1 MEHELKKIKKLYGE
15 KMMQMCRKVFSTIL
29 EEEGKLINILVENFN
44 PSHDLYDDIMNHGMF
59 ESFKTYIYGLLNFD
73 YKYIEVNES
82 PKQLLAKAGYDLYEC
97 QTEKDIQSFKK
108 YYVPEEELCTF
119 YSNRSNS
126 CRVFFAVKKNV
137 IDIKRQNF
145 PNPQRQDEYGTSVI
159 SIQFTKDG
167 TNTLSIKNRYN
178 HKVINPDATFG
189 NNLDNII
196 PGLTTSFE
204 KYYGIAQK
212 NKKTEFGLPG
222 YVRANDG
229 KHYKYN
235 YEIGNIYYCPN
246 NIIID
251 NFEVKKYEKE
261 KYIILDYFV
270 LDLVNKTIQTYDN
283 KIKDCFINILSYIE
297 RIDIENKS
305 ETKKINII
313 LKNGEES
320 SIEIDNFNRIIK
332 YKNDN
337 IKKIYDNFLR
347 FNLTLKEIEL
357 PKLSFLGY
365 DFLYTNN
372 SIKVLML
379 PKLRQVGSNFLISNS
394 TLEEVDLPNLESIE
408 HDFLSSAHKLEKIDF
423 PKLRQVGD
431 YFLCPE
437 LIATKV
443 NLPNLEQY
451 GEDFFLQDSILSAKN
466 EKITNSSKKTNH

>member
-1 MEHELKKIKKLYGE
+1 MKDELKKIKKLYGE

-44 PSHDLYDDIMNHGMF
+44 PSHDLYDDIMIHGMF

-119 YSNRSNS
+119 YSNRLKS

-145 PNPQRQDEYGTSVI
+145 TNPQRQDLYGTSVI

-204 KYYGIAQK
+204 KYYGITQK
-212 NKKTEFGLPG
+212 NKKTEFCLPG

-270 LDLVNKTIQTYDN
+270 LDLVNKTMQMYDN

-357 PKLSFLGY
+357 PKLLSAGY
-365 DFLYTNN
+365 DFLYNN
-372 SIKVLML
+372 ESIKILKL
-379 PKLRQVGSNFLISNS
+379 PKLKQVGSNFLVNNSN
-394 TLEEVDLPNLESIE
+394 LEEVDLPKLEIVE
-408 HDFLSSAHKLEKIDF
+408 HDFLSAAHKLQKIDF
-423 PKLRQVGD
+423 PKLRKVGD
-431 YFLCPE
+431 YFLCPDVRVVE
-437 LIATKV
+437 V
-443 NLPNLEQY
+443 NLPNLEEF
-451 GEDFFLQDSILSAKN
+451 GEEFFLEDSIL
-466 EKITNSSKKTNH
+466 KTNDVVLANTEKKAKH